1 MRKKDGKLVICNLQ
15 KTPFD
20 DEADILIHA
29 KTDQV
34 MSLLMENLS
43 IPIPE
48 YIHEIEFK
56 VSIADDMKSLTIFDS
71 SVNIREMFN
80 SFRIVDLNMN
90 EVKLRAQNYSF
101 GRILKGNLKNY
112 SSDDQIK
119 LMFEVNTINRIKS
132 EIQIQSS
139 CKVILKIN
147 TFKSTLNYTISSE

>member
-1 MRKKDGKLVICNLQ
+1 M
-15 KTPFD
+15 
-20 DEADILIHA
+20 
-29 KTDQV
+29 
-34 MSLLMENLS
+34 S